1 MNPQEAVLRIWQS
14 RAEARER
21 QALYG
26 RSDSGLRSEVT
37 SGGHMDDMSQLI
49 ADVFVGAG
57 LSPSSVHCGRSRLE
71 LPGYFRPE
79 KKWDIVAMHE
89 GKLVAAIELKCI
101 ASSYGNNMNNRA
113 EEAMGNA
120 VDLAHAIRSG
130 LVGSHVPWLGY
141 VFVIRD
147 EQSSR
152 NRVGVKQ
159 PHFAVDQAFIDA
171 SYQDRARLLCSRLA
185 LERLYDKTW
194 FVVAD
199 PDSGAVSEP
208 DAEMTWLKFEAS
220 IRGKVAEVLA

>member
-1 MNPQEAVLRIWQS
+1 
-14 RAEARER
+14 
-21 QALYG
+21 
-26 RSDSGLRSEVT
+26 
-37 SGGHMDDMSQLI
+37 MDDMSKLI
-49 ADVFVGAG
+49 ADVFISSG
-57 LSPSSVHCGRSRLE
+57 LPTTSVHCGRSKLE

-79 KKWDIVAMHE
+79 KKWDIVAVHD

-147 EQSSR
+147 EVASR
-152 NRVGVKQ
+152 RGVGVKQ
-159 PHFAVDQAFIDA
+159 PHFAVDGAFVDA
-171 SYQDRARLLCSRLA
+171 SYQERARLLCSRLA

-199 PDSGAVSEP
+199 PDSSSVFEP
-208 DAEMTWLKFEAS
+208 DREMTWAKFEAA